1 MKTTILQMDIA
12 WGDCQGNVRRAD
24 AMIDNAPEADL
35 YILPEMFSTGFAADP
50 EGMAESENG
59 KTVEWM
65 RRKAVAK
72 DAAIAGSLAIKSGE
86 RYFNRLY
93 FVKPDGEVTT
103 YDKRHLF
110 SYAGENLH
118 YTRGEE
124 RVIVEWRS
132 VRIMLQVC
140 YDLRFPVFSRNH
152 GDYDMIIYVAS
163 WPTSRIKVWDTLLH
177 ARALENQCYVA
188 GVNRVGRDP
197 NCEYCGNSLIIS
209 PYGEDLAVC
218 GSGEES
224 AKMAEI
230 DMEMLRSFR
239 KKFPVIDDAD
249 IIHG

>member
-1 MKTTILQMDIA
+1 MDIA

-209 PYGEDLAVC
+209 PYGGNLAVC

-230 DMEMLRSFR
+230 EMEMLRSFR

>member
-1 MKTTILQMDIA
+1 MDIA

-50 EGMAESENG
+50 EGMAESEKG

-224 AKMAEI
+224 AMMAEI

>member
-1 MKTTILQMDIA
+1 MDIA

-197 NCEYCGNSLIIS
+197 NCAYCGNSLIIS

>member
-50 EGMAESENG
+50 EGMAESEKG

-72 DAAIAGSLAIKSGE
+72 DAAIAGSLAIRSGG

-224 AKMAEI
+224 AMMAEI

>member
-1 MKTTILQMDIA
+1 MDIA
-12 WGDCQGNVRRAD
+12 WGNCQGNVRRAD

-72 DAAIAGSLAIKSGE
+72 DAAIAGSLAIRSGG

-197 NCEYCGNSLIIS
+197 NCAYCGNSLIIS

-230 DMEMLRSFR
+230 EMEMLRSFR
-239 KKFPVIDDAD
+239 KKFPVIYDAD

>member
-1 MKTTILQMDIA
+1 MDIA
-12 WGDCQGNVRRAD
+12 WGDCQGNVRRVD

-72 DAAIAGSLAIKSGE
+72 DAAIAGSLAIRSGG

-140 YDLRFPVFSRNH
+140 YDLRFPVFSRNN

-230 DMEMLRSFR
+230 EMEMLRSFR

>member
-1 MKTTILQMDIA
+1 MDIA
-12 WGDCQGNVRRAD
+12 WGDCQGNVRRVD

-59 KTVEWM
+59 KTVERM